1 MKALLTCCCLL
12 LCCCLP
18 LQVKGQVEAGSSQP
32 HLPLSPDAQISN
44 DSMNQYLQFL
54 MDVNGRQE
62 LEDILRLDTMGQFRI
77 MH

>member
-54 MDVNGRQE
+54 MLKAESVFFVK
-62 LEDILRLDTMGQFRI
+62 LRDETSI
-77 MH
+77 ATTHK